1 MSLRESKQPREKE
14 PTEEEHTPLTEQEP
28 ATALTKIAEGSVLE
42 SLHQIKGDKM
52 NGDDPVLNKVAKV
65 LERDRPKL
73 NHQEWYTLLQTVRD
87 SSNRNKEVDQI
98 LKEIATGHGA
108 ASTHIE
114 QGTHV

>member
-1 MSLRESKQPREKE
+1 M
-14 PTEEEHTPLTEQEP
+14 TEQEP
-28 ATALTKIAEGSVLE
+28 ESDTVSTKIAEGSVLE
-42 SLHQIKGDKM
+42 NLRQMRGD

-108 ASTHIE
+108 ASTHTE
-114 QGTHV
+114 QGTYV